1 MPEAEQTGMV
11 HFLFVF
17 CQNQLW
23 CLKLPDG
30 ETTPDVCRYKGN
42 DCTYGTQSTASEFI
56 DYMLS
61 SYVEQKNLQIT
72 FVCDTSDTRKL
83 AEQALDPKTASS
95 FAEYTP
101 ELADKI
107 KNSSVTYT
115 MLSDLL
121 PRLYQKM
128 ARRHN
133 IIRFLGET
141 WKFGDHSVSPV
152 TAANDNPYEMTP
164 RELGRLLFAPAA
176 RAEKKTGTTQSAK
189 PICPPHSI
197 KQTDTSA
204 KKDTERTKKTVK
216 PIAQT
221 ATKDR
226 TLQPEKPTELQKY
239 IIKSHVKK
247 GTW

>member
-56 DYMLS
+56 DYMLN

-121 PRLYQKM
+121 PRL
-128 ARRHN
+128 
-133 IIRFLGET
+133 
-141 WKFGDHSVSPV
+141 
-152 TAANDNPYEMTP
+152 
-164 RELGRLLFAPAA
+164 
-176 RAEKKTGTTQSAK
+176 
-189 PICPPHSI
+189 
-197 KQTDTSA
+197 
-204 KKDTERTKKTVK
+204 
-216 PIAQT
+216 
-221 ATKDR
+221 
-226 TLQPEKPTELQKY
+226 
-239 IIKSHVKK
+239 
-247 GTW
+247 

>member
-56 DYMLS
+56 DYMLN

-121 PRLYQKM
+121 PRLYRKM

-176 RAEKKTGTTQSAK
+176 RAEKKRAQRSRPNPFALHTPLNRLTLLPKRTRSGQKKQSN
-189 PICPPHSI
+189 
-197 KQTDTSA
+197 
-204 KKDTERTKKTVK
+204 R
-216 PIAQT
+216 
-221 ATKDR
+221 
-226 TLQPEKPTELQKY
+226 
-239 IIKSHVKK
+239 
-247 GTW
+247 

>member
-56 DYMLS
+56 DYMLN

-176 RAEKKTGTTQSAK
+176 RADEKTGTTQSAK
-189 PICPPHSI
+189 PICLHTPLNRLTLLPKRTRSGQK
-197 KQTDTSA
+197 KQSN
-204 KKDTERTKKTVK
+204 R
-216 PIAQT
+216 
-221 ATKDR
+221 
-226 TLQPEKPTELQKY
+226 
-239 IIKSHVKK
+239 
-247 GTW
+247 